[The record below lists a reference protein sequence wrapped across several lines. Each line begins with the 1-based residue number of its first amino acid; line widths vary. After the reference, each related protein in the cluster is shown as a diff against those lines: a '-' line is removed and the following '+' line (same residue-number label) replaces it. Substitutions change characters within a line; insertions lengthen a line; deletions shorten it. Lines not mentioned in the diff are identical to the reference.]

1 MKKTKRIKPTY
12 DDQFRASAVVMLR
25 SQGYPEMAG
34 ALSIVAKHL
43 KVPAS
48 TLSRWYKGTSNPP
61 PANIVNTKKKDLRTL
76 YLDEIYE
83 IMNVLPDK
91 REDASYGTLAS
102 AQGIF
107 FDKIRLL
114 DGLPT
119 EIIEAAP
126 VLAKLGAFFRD
137 HGISASAA
145 LQAFFDDLAALH
157 AERVSRDE

>member
-1 MKKTKRIKPTY
+1 MKKAKRIKPTY

-61 PANIVNTKKKDLRTL
+61 PSNIVNTKKKDLRTL

-114 DGLPT
+114 DNLPT
-119 EIIEAAP
+119 EIVGVLPDLIGAMERQGLKPSDVFQAMLERLNSEA
-126 VLAKLGAFFRD
+126 
-137 HGISASAA
+137 S
-145 LQAFFDDLAALH
+145 H
-157 AERVSRDE
+157 AIQD